1 MCLVYNILGVLN
13 FFGYIWANRILEVEF
28 QLKGHLAKKFA
39 FGTSHVALVVKNLP
53 AKTVDVR
60 DMGSI
65 PGLGRSPGEGHG
77 NPLQYSCLENFMDR
91 GAWRAIVH
99 GVAHNWT

>member
-1 MCLVYNILGVLN
+1 MCLVYNILGVMN

-39 FGTSHVALVVKNLP
+39 FGTSHVGLVVKNPP
-53 AKTVDVR
+53 AKAVDVR
-60 DMGSI
+60 DVGWI
-65 PGLGRSPGEGHG
+65 PGLGRSSGEGHG